1 MYVSSSFEEM
11 CIAFRNLVQI
21 SLKSPQCFYN
31 QILSIPKLGIFYNSH
46 GPTLNENAAG
56 EKLEVNLANLAYKE
70 IPYHNISFLAC
81 SY

>member
-11 CIAFRNLVQI
+11 CISFRNLVQI

-31 QILSIPKLGIFYNSH
+31 QILSIPNLGIFCNSH
-46 GPTLNENAAG
+46 GPALNENAAG
-56 EKLEVNLANLAYKE
+56 EKLEMNLANLAYKE
-70 IPYHNISFLAC
+70 IPYHKISFLAC